1 MAVKDIIQKMILQLG
16 QSQKGRMPKELDK
29 HFADVDER
37 TTEELLIFT
46 RKFAETVNYYR
57 DTISAPSG
65 KWANFFPDEAAIKQ
79 LLADNSGN
87 ITPHLALFLTFL
99 ELYKKPQEVI
109 NRITGRHLDFYY
121 RQVLRMQEKAAV
133 ADKAHVVLELKKNVS
148 PISILPEHFFSAGK
162 DNTGIELIYAPSRET
177 VINHSRID
185 SLQSIFLDKTGHGRI
200 HYAPVANS
208 ADGVGGK
215 LQGDE
220 PKWYGFGHA
229 ALPQAEV
236 GFAIASSIL
245 RMQEG
250 TRTVTVKLALDKVD
264 PKLND
269 SSLRD
274 AFAVLVTGEKGWQ
287 GPYSISATL
296 SDGNVLQLK
305 FKVPASEK
313 AVIDYNAA
321 IHGYDY
327 ATPLPIMRVLLKTD
341 SANIGYNNFRNVTLQ
356 KASIEVNVEHIT
368 SLKLESDSGAL
379 DPKKAFMPFGPLPT
393 VGSRFLVG
401 CSEALSKKLSNLSI
415 MVKWKD
421 APLNFTTHYSSYGND
436 DVKNSYF
443 TATVVFKDGGGW
455 ENSSSGV
462 PLFESNNAS
471 SEHTFLFSVQNLS
484 SLSPGII
491 QDGFITFSLEKDF
504 LHATYRIKYVE
515 YVMKFSTGKDTT
527 LVILNEPYTPTI
539 QSISLSYTAYT
550 DEVNIA
556 SVSPADFSNPDIQ
569 FFHIAYLGQMR
580 EHGYQRE
587 QFSFLTDKS
596 VSFLPVYNNEGEL
609 LIGFSSL
616 NAGDSVSVLFQVAEG
631 SDDPDLD
638 QENIDWYVLC
648 DNYWKPLGSSEVML
662 DTTNQ
667 LLTSGT
673 IKFVIPTEATTHHTI
688 LPTDHIWIKA
698 AISQHVNAVCQLIEV
713 VANAVEVKYID
724 QGNDPNHLATA
735 LKKGRITKLKN
746 GLPTV
751 KTVTQ
756 PYASFG
762 GRPVETDDAFS
773 TRVAERLRHKN
784 RCITPWDYERII
796 LEAFPNV
803 HRVKCIPHAKDGSW
817 LAPGHVL
824 IVVIPDL
831 KNKNARDPL
840 QPKVNADT
848 LEHITTYVQE
858 RTGMQVKVTVKN
870 PIYQKILL
878 DFKVKFYSGR
888 EFNYY
893 SEMLKQELIRFLSPW
908 AYAGDRD
915 ISFGGKVYKS
925 VLLDFVED
933 LDYVDYITDFRMYS
947 YTMEN
952 NRYDINEAQPETP
965 DAILV
970 SDTTHIINEAA

>member
-1 MAVKDIIQKMILQLG
+1 
-16 QSQKGRMPKELDK
+16 
-29 HFADVDER
+29 
-37 TTEELLIFT
+37 
-46 RKFAETVNYYR
+46 
-57 DTISAPSG
+57 
-65 KWANFFPDEAAIKQ
+65 
-79 LLADNSGN
+79 
-87 ITPHLALFLTFL
+87 
-99 ELYKKPQEVI
+99 
-109 NRITGRHLDFYY
+109 
-121 RQVLRMQEKAAV
+121 
-133 ADKAHVVLELKKNVS
+133 
-148 PISILPEHFFSAGK
+148 
-162 DNTGIELIYAPSRET
+162 
-177 VINHSRID
+177 
-185 SLQSIFLDKTGHGRI
+185 
-200 HYAPVANS
+200 
-208 ADGVGGK
+208 
-215 LQGDE
+215 
-220 PKWYGFGHA
+220 
-229 ALPQAEV
+229 
-236 GFAIASSIL
+236 
-245 RMQEG
+245 
-250 TRTVTVKLALDKVD
+250 
-264 PKLND
+264 
-269 SSLRD
+269 
-274 AFAVLVTGEKGWQ
+274 
-287 GPYSISATL
+287 
-296 SDGNVLQLK
+296 
-305 FKVPASEK
+305 
-313 AVIDYNAA
+313 
-321 IHGYDY
+321 
-327 ATPLPIMRVLLKTD
+327 
-341 SANIGYNNFRNVTLQ
+341 
-356 KASIEVNVEHIT
+356 
-368 SLKLESDSGAL
+368 
-379 DPKKAFMPFGPLPT
+379 
-393 VGSRFLVG
+393 VG